1 MNVSAIKEN
10 DAILTLHLKGFTP
23 AFVNAMRRAVISD
36 LPAFAIDE
44 VDFYENN
51 SPLFNEYLANRI
63 GLVPLT
69 FDENA
74 SDDAKIVFQLNVESQ
89 EETRTV
95 YSAEIVSTDPAIRVF
110 SERIPIVKLGKRQ
123 KLRLEATA
131 VKGTAKKHAKFQSA
145 LASSGGLPEFK
156 KPVKCGKCGH
166 SIKVTEEKIL
176 NENITLSSAVKCD
189 SCGAFADVP
198 AEDALNV
205 QPKEGEFVFF
215 VESFNNITARRQL
228 ERAVEAMQG
237 KLKVLEKE
245 LK

>member
-1 MNVSAIKEN
+1 MNASIVKEN
-10 DAILTLHLKGFTP
+10 DAMLTLHLKGVSTP
-23 AFVNAMRRAVISD
+23 FVNALRRAVISD

-74 SDDAKIVFQLNVESQ
+74 ADDVKITFQLNVESTD
-89 EETRTV
+89 ETRTV
-95 YSAEIVSTDPAIRVF
+95 YSSELVSTDPAIRVF
-110 SERIPIVKLGKRQ
+110 AERIPLIKLGKNQ

-131 VKGTAKKHAKFQSA
+131 ITGTAKKHAKFQSA

-156 KPVKCGKCGH
+156 KPVKCVKCSH
-166 SIKVTEEKIL
+166 SVKVTEEKIL
-176 NENITLSSAVKCD
+176 AENITLSSAIKCD
-189 SCGAFADVP
+189 SCGAFTEVSS
-198 AEDALNV
+198 EDALNV
-205 QPKEGEFVFF
+205 TAKEGEFVFF
-215 VESFNNITARRQL
+215 IESFNNIPSRKQL
-228 ERAVEAMQG
+228 ERAISVMQG
-237 KLKVLEKE
+237 KLKELEQE